1 MYPNA
6 LFGEPERIKKTT
18 VLAANNTQ
26 SAPKLVESG
35 LQKMMINENYMMDS
49 KQQSNPAYKT
59 MNQALLKKQ
68 GMD

>member
-1 MYPNA
+1 
-6 LFGEPERIKKTT
+6 
-18 VLAANNTQ
+18 
-26 SAPKLVESG
+26 
-35 LQKMMINENYMMDS
+35 MMINENYMMDS